1 MDTFMGDHRKKT
13 SMKAG
18 IEASFLFPLYVTI
31 QCRPDHGKNKQI
43 GSQKKQVDQIV
54 EKTSR
59 LDNGKNKQ
67 TRSQIHSWEIIE
79 KKQV

>member
-13 SMKAG
+13 SMKAC
-18 IEASFLFPLYVTI
+18 IEASFLFPLYLTI
-31 QCRPDHGKNKQI
+31 QCRPDHGKYKQTR
-43 GSQKKQVDQIV
+43 SEKKQVDQIV

-59 LDNGKNKQ
+59 PDNGKNKQ
-67 TRSQIHSWEIIE
+67 ARSWIHSWEIIE